1 MKLVS
6 INVGGPRMVLWRGEN
21 VRTSIFKSPVAGR
34 VRVGATNIEGDQQS
48 DRAVHGGTEKAVYA
62 YSSEHYDWWRRELPD
77 AEFPWGVCGEN
88 LTTEGLLE
96 GKVHIGDR
104 IRAGTAEFVVTQPRT
119 PCFKLAIRFGRPDIV
134 KRFHL
139 SGRSG
144 FYLSVAKEGDVAA
157 GDSIQVLAQDAARAT
172 VAEVFERY
180 PLETD

>member
-1 MKLVS
+1 MKVVS
-6 INVGGPRMVLWRGEN
+6 VNVGGPRIVLWRGEN
-21 VRTSIFKSPVAGR
+21 VRTSIFKSPVTGR

-48 DRAVHGGTEKAVYA
+48 DRAVHGGNDKAVYA
-62 YSSEHYDWWRRELPD
+62 YPSEHYDWWRQELPD
-77 AEFPWGVCGEN
+77 AEFPWGVFGEN
-88 LTTEGLLE
+88 LTVEGLLE

-104 IRAGTAEFVVTQPRT
+104 IRAGSAEFVVTQPRT

-157 GDSIQVLAQDAARAT
+157 GDPVQVLAQDAGRVT
-172 VAEVFERY
+172 VAEVFGRY
-180 PLETD
+180 PLEID

>member
-1 MKLVS
+1 MKVRS
-6 INVGGPRMVLWRGEN
+6 VNVGGPRTVLWRGEN

-34 VRVGATNIEGDQQS
+34 VRVGQTNLEGDQQS

-62 YSSEHYDWWRRELPD
+62 YPAEHYDWWRKELPD
-77 AEFPWGVCGEN
+77 AEFPWGVFGEN
-88 LTTEGLLE
+88 LTIEGLLE

-157 GDSIQVLAQDAARAT
+157 GDSIQVLSKDPGGVT
-172 VAEVFERY
+172 VAEVFGRY
-180 PLETD
+180 PLEID